1 MGDDVIEH
9 FLQRIV
15 QSYPFPFRD
24 LLALAGVSEST
35 SAGRRV
41 LPIL

>member
-1 MGDDVIEH
+1 MGDVMEH

-15 QSYPFPFRD
+15 RSYLSLFVIS
-24 LLALAGVSEST
+24 LALARVSEST

-41 LPIL
+41 LPIP